1 MSCYAMHGGKI
12 LPNFEADSPCGI
24 TNSTNPVV
32 QCCVKGDYC
41 MSHGICRY
49 THSGASGCYAG
60 DCTDRSLQDPICL
73 TRCGGLPYSDLTY
86 NLSSGLWACCSYY
99 DNDKANCTSPS
110 DEMFAA
116 PAPSDLVVIQ
126 YLPSTGT
133 PSYHT
138 ARATSTSDITS
149 MPSSN
154 SSGQVGMGAA
164 VGIGVGVGA
173 GVFLIATAGV
183 LFYNRR
189 RRSSPSSTTP
199 TSLRRLWVGPESESH
214 QLQPQ
219 RRVEL
224 GKSEPRPQELA

>member
-1 MSCYAMHGGKI
+1 MKANFLLVLATVAAGVLAHPEANVENNLAARSGTCHKPSSCSKFWA
-12 LPNFEADSPCGI
+12 
-24 TNSTNPVV
+24 
-32 QCCVKGDYC
+32 
-41 MSHGICRY
+41 
-49 THSGASGCYAG
+49 
-60 DCTDRSLQDPICL
+60 
-73 TRCGGLPYSDLTY
+73 GGLPYSDLTY

-189 RRSSPSSTTP
+189 RRSSQSSTTP

>member
-1 MSCYAMHGGKI
+1 MKTNFLHVLATVAAGVLAHPEANLENNFAARSGTCHKPSSCSKFWAGKC
-12 LPNFEADSPCGI
+12 E
-24 TNSTNPVV
+24 
-32 QCCVKGDYC
+32 QYC
-41 MSHGICRY
+41 APYKFSH
-49 THSGASGCYAG
+49 
-60 DCTDRSLQDPICL
+60 L
-73 TRCGGLPYSDLTY
+73 TSGLPYSDLTY

-99 DNDKANCTSPS
+99 DNDKANCTNPS

-164 VGIGVGVGA
+164 VGIGVGVGG

-183 LFYNRR
+183 LFYYRR
-189 RRSSPSSTTP
+189 RRSSTSSTTP
-199 TSLRRLWVGPESESH
+199 TSFRRLWVGPESESH